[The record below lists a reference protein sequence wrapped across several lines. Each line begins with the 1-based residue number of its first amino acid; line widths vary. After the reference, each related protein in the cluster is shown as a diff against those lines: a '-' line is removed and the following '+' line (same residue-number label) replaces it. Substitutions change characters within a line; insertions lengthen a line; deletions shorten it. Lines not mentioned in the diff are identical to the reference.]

1 MKRYTLFSGILIAFF
16 ASVAIIMTLYGR
28 AEAADVDDRVAKL
41 AGSDSRQPLSVDG
54 KGMVFD
60 EKTVRDLIRIVEE
73 RRDDWK
79 LQIQA
84 IRLLGE
90 SASPLAANLLIK
102 VVTDHFFTNEC
113 PALKWNGIV
122 ALGNFKDDSRVVDAL
137 LYRLNEDTLYL
148 REAVIQ
154 SLGKIGNRAALP
166 YLVAALG
173 DRHFAVRVSAVRA
186 LGGINDPEAI
196 LSLKAVV
203 KTETDPLLRDEA
215 VKALEG
221 LGAR

>member
-1 MKRYTLFSGILIAFF
+1 MKRYMRLSGILFAFF
-16 ASVAIIMTLYGR
+16 ALVVVVSLYGR

-41 AGSDSRQPLSVDG
+41 TGSDLRQPSLTDG
-54 KGMVFD
+54 RGMVFD
-60 EKTVRDLIRIVEE
+60 EKTVRDLIKIVEE

-90 SASPLAANLLIK
+90 SASPLAANLLIR

-154 SLGKIGNRAALP
+154 SLGKIGNRDAFP
-166 YLVAALG
+166 YLISALG
-173 DRHFAVRVSAVRA
+173 DKHFAIRMSAVRA
-186 LGGINDPEAI
+186 LGEIQDPEAI
-196 LSLKAVV
+196 PFLKTILKNEA
-203 KTETDPLLRDEA
+203 DPLLRDEA
-215 VKALEG
+215 TKALEG
-221 LGAR
+221 LAMR